1 VSSTAG
7 VRPEHHLRGILLIIA
22 AVSTFALLD
31 TTAKYL
37 AQSYP
42 VPGVVWV
49 RYACQTLFTLLALG
63 PRLQF
68 DLVRTRR
75 PGLQFARGVA
85 LALSSLLFCSALAVM
100 PIAEASAITFL
111 APLLLTAMSAVIL
124 KERVRPSAW
133 IAVIGGF
140 VGVLFIV
147 RPGGAAFT
155 PAALFAVGAAFCFAA
170 YQLLTR
176 KLAGV
181 DSTLATLFLGGL
193 IGTVLMAV
201 VLPFYWQA
209 PATWFDASLFAALG
223 VLGGVGHFI
232 LIRAFE
238 HAPPSVL
245 APFVYLQL
253 VAVLL
258 LGLAVFGQFPDYW
271 SLVGMAI
278 IVVSGAWV
286 AARRA

>member
-1 VSSTAG
+1 MSHPPGAT
-7 VRPEHHLRGILLIIA
+7 PDHHLRGIFLIIA
-22 AVSTFALLD
+22 AVSTFSVLD

-37 AQSYP
+37 AQTYP

-49 RYACQTLFTLLALG
+49 RYAAQTLFTLVAIG
-63 PRLQF
+63 PRLKL

-75 PGLQFARGVA
+75 PGLQFFRGVA

-111 APLLLTAMSAVIL
+111 APLLLTAMSALLL
-124 KERVRPSAW
+124 KERVPASAW
-133 IAVIGGF
+133 VAVMGGF

-155 PAALFAVGAAFCFAA
+155 PAALFAVGAALCFAA

-181 DSTLATLFLGGL
+181 DSTMATLFLGGL
-193 IGTVLMAV
+193 IGTLLLAV
-201 VLPFYWQA
+201 VLPFYWRV
-209 PATWFDASLFAALG
+209 PASFFDAGLFALLG

-253 VAVLL
+253 VAVLI
-258 LGLAVFGQFPDYW
+258 LGLVVFGQFPDYW

-278 IVVSGAWV
+278 IVLSGAWV
-286 AARRA
+286 ASRRR